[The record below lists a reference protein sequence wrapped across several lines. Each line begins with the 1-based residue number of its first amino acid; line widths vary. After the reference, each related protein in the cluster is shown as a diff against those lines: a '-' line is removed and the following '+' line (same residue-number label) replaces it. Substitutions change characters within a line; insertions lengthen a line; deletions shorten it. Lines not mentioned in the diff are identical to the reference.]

1 MKNKYK
7 QLCIKDVFKIS
18 ARALEIIELN
28 EKNTLK
34 KTRRNS
40 IFSLNVKMVSKWQTD
55 VVRVNLYRGDNYG
68 S

>member
-18 ARALEIIELN
+18 ARVLEIIELN

-34 KTRRNS
+34 KQEE
-40 IFSLNVKMVSKWQTD
+40 IPFFH
-55 VVRVNLYRGDNYG
+55 
-68 S
+68 